1 MAERLGMV
9 IDMKGCVACASCAVA
24 CKVENN
30 LPDGVWWNR
39 ILTDGGDNPD
49 TPAGAYPNLTMEN
62 IAVACQHCE
71 NPACVKVCP
80 VGATYKDP
88 ETGAVRQDYDKCIGC
103 RMCMSA
109 CPYTGVR
116 SFNWEEPKHAIG
128 HAMGDADVATH
139 QKHVV
144 EKCTMCSRLA
154 WRYVPDGCASS
165 AISTI
170 PNQRCRAF
178 FANAPISSFCPSAAR
193 TPPSTTSF
201 KQKGRMKCLRTLRRR
216 LPPRLLLP
224 DSGARGSTS
233 ASSWR
238 RSSPS
243 RGWPSGACSSPAAS
257 SKRVCATSTRGAS
270 TSLCSCS
277 SWVCRPAA

>member
-144 EKCTMCSRLA
+144 EKCTLCKERTDGDE
-154 WRYVPDGCASS
+154 VPLCVRVCPA
-165 AISTI
+165 
-170 PNQRCRAF
+170 RARIF
-178 FANAPISSFCPSAAR
+178 
-193 TPPSTTSF
+193 
-201 KQKGRMKCLRTLRRR
+201 GDLDD
-216 LPPRLLLP
+216 P
-224 DSGARGSTS
+224 DSEI
-233 ASSWR
+233 
-238 RSSPS
+238 S
-243 RGWPSGACSSPAAS
+243 RAALRSGAHHLLEEKGS
-257 SKRVCATSTRGAS
+257 
-270 TSLCSCS
+270 
-277 SWVCRPAA
+277 RPQIFYIG